1 MNVRS
6 GHEDQFS
13 PLWLS
18 ARYCLGKATFV
29 GSDSNGRDAP
39 IPDLPALASEQGG
52 STPKPSFAAR
62 ETSAAR
68 ESYRSTMPRGS
79 LDCDKLRLSI
89 RAPRWFA
96 LR

>member
-1 MNVRS
+1 MRHEERFPPTKLSVGCGVRKETIA
-6 GHEDQFS
+6 GM
-13 PLWLS
+13 
-18 ARYCLGKATFV
+18 RR
-29 GSDSNGRDAP
+29 NGRDAP